1 MQGFPDSLLCPQRH
15 FGGALPG
22 AGGVHEDGA
31 VELLDDALNLLLSL
45 PSLLCPRLFL
55 NLDLSLFVH
64 YTNFLHDCQTPVPK
78 FNMCS
83 IS

>member
-1 MQGFPDSLLCPQRH
+1 MQDFPGSLLSPQRQ
-15 FGGALPG
+15 FGRALPC

-55 NLDLSLFVH
+55 NLDLSLFIH
-64 YTNFLHDCQTPVPK
+64 YTNFFARLPDT
-78 FNMCS
+78 S
-83 IS
+83 T